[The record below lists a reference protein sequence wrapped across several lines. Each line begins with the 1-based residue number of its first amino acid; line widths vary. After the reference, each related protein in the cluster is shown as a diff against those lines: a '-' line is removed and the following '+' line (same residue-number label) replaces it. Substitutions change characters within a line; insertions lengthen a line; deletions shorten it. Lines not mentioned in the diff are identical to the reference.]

1 MKVYKYTIPDK
12 LPHTKV
18 TFTGF
23 ILSCLIGTHAL
34 LHTDNNVGDEMRLMN
49 ASEIKTLCLIIMK
62 GVPSLLGR
70 KCPDRAGRV

>member
-1 MKVYKYTIPDK
+1 MLNLVEIQN
-12 LPHTKV
+12 TKV
-18 TFTGF
+18 PSKVRNFYWIYSF
-23 ILSCLIGTHAL
+23 LLGTHAL